1 MDSME
6 LVKAPNE
13 FRVGIKTRVFNWS
26 LDRAIKAKG
35 WKRAEAAKAFGVT
48 VQTLFHWLAFKSY
61 PRENKRMDV
70 SIVLGVPEETI
81 FPEGIEGFR
90 VTKQPEP
97 ISFGKDEAVAL
108 GLLKPETDP
117 EQIAIK
123 NQEPDEQESLQ
134 ESLQWAMQGLRENE
148 KRVLKLRFGSEEEE
162 PLSLRD
168 SGVVLGLSRERIRQI
183 EGKALRKLRRSPS
196 SSTLLRPYVGR

>member
-6 LVKAPNE
+6 LVKAPDE

-35 WKRAEAAKAFGVT
+35 WKRAEAAKACGVT
-48 VQTLFHWLAFKSY
+48 LQTLFHWLAFRVY
-61 PRENKRMDV
+61 PRENKRMDA
-70 SIVLGVPEETI
+70 SIALGVLEETI

-90 VTKQPEP
+90 ITKQPEP

-108 GLLKPETDP
+108 GLCSQEADP
-117 EQIAIK
+117 EQIAM
-123 NQEPDEQESLQ
+123 QESLP
-134 ESLQWAMQGLRENE
+134 ESVQWAMQGLKERE
-148 KRVLKLRFGSEEEE
+148 KLVLKLRFGLEGEE
-162 PLSLRD
+162 PLTLQD
-168 SGVVLGLSRERIRQI
+168 AGVILGVTGNRVREIQA
-183 EGKALRKLRRSPS
+183 KAVRKLRRSLS